1 MAHRRGNEPRGVAIR
16 VAVLRLTHSLLVL
29 PQKLSCVS
37 QYVVD
42 ADDSVIM
49 LAACKILGSPP
60 QGTTLH
66 IPSEM
71 AGKFSPVA
79 GHMWKHGTY
88 LADAGGRISTG
99 ARGGVWRSALGT
111 IGIYIAIRKIRPGIA
126 RFFCSYAGHVWK
138 HGTYL
143 QRLFCTVTPTVP

>member
-49 LAACKILGSPP
+49 LAACKILELPP
-60 QGTTLH
+60 YKNST
-66 IPSEM
+66 SEM
-71 AGKFSPVA
+71 AGKFSPGA
-79 GHMWKHGTY
+79 GHVWKHGTY

-99 ARGGVWRSALGT
+99 
-111 IGIYIAIRKIRPGIA
+111 
-126 RFFCSYAGHVWK
+126 
-138 HGTYL
+138 
-143 QRLFCTVTPTVP
+143 

>member
-49 LAACKILGSPP
+49 LAACKILGSPAP
-60 QGTTLH
+60 DNTTYKNS
-66 IPSEM
+66 IGDGREI
-71 AGKFSPVA
+71 FSGCRAYVEA
-79 GHMWKHGTY
+79 WNLSRRCGGQDFDRLKGSR
-88 LADAGGRISTG
+88 LALG
-99 ARGGVWRSALGT
+99 ARHHR
-111 IGIYIAIRKIRPGIA
+111 YI
-126 RFFCSYAGHVWK
+126 
-138 HGTYL
+138 
-143 QRLFCTVTPTVP
+143 

>member
-49 LAACKILGSPP
+49 LAACKILGSPAP
-60 QGTTLH
+60 QTYHLTK

-99 ARGGVWRSALGT
+99 
-111 IGIYIAIRKIRPGIA
+111 
-126 RFFCSYAGHVWK
+126 
-138 HGTYL
+138 
-143 QRLFCTVTPTVP
+143 

>member
-37 QYVVD
+37 QCVVD

-60 QGTTLH
+60 QG
-66 IPSEM
+66 IPPDTEM

-111 IGIYIAIRKIRPGIA
+111 IGI
-126 RFFCSYAGHVWK
+126 
-138 HGTYL
+138 
-143 QRLFCTVTPTVP
+143 